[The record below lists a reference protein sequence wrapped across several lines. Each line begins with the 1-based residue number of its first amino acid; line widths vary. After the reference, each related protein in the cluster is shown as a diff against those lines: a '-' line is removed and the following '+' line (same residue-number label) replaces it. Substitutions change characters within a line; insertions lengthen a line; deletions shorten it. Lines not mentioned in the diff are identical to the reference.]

1 MAYSSSCNCG
11 EIKFSFEFDPM
22 LHFLCHCSTC
32 QKIFGTS
39 LCALTMPEHEIEIEG
54 HLSQHTVTGGSGQ
67 DMHYYFCAKCST
79 IIYNKPEVMGGMAYV
94 LAGAFAEQIEFKPV
108 MELWVGTRPSWMSKA
123 NSIVESFDDNGTI
136 TRIQELL
143 ENLEQRN

>member
-1 MAYSSSCNCG
+1 
-11 EIKFSFEFDPM
+11 
-22 LHFLCHCSTC
+22 
-32 QKIFGTS
+32 
-39 LCALTMPEHEIEIEG
+39 MPEHEIEIEG

>member
-108 MELWVGTRPSWMSKA
+108 MELWVETRPSWMSKA
-123 NSIVESFDDNGTI
+123 DSIVESFDDNGTI